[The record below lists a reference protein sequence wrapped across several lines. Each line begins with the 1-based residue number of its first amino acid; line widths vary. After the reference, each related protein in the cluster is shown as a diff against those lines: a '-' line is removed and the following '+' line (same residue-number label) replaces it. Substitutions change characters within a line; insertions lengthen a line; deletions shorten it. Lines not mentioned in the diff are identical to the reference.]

1 MGNHVST
8 VVTIVKIVK
17 IVIDVIIYVGEK
29 LIVILEKLRK
39 KFRNRNKSRRELI
52 EEYNLQQLEEN
63 ERMAE
68 RNRTYYNK
76 W

>member
-68 RNRTYYNK
+68 RNITYYNK

>member
-1 MGNHVST
+1 MGNTVST
-8 VVTIVKIVK
+8 ALKIVK
-17 IVIDVIIYVGEK
+17 IIIDIIIYFTDRLVD
-29 LIVILEKLRK
+29 IIEKLRK

-52 EEYNLQQLEEN
+52 EEYNLQQFEEN

-68 RNRTYYNK
+68 RNRSYYNK

>member
-1 MGNHVST
+1 MGITASKVMT
-8 VVTIVKIVK
+8 VVTIVKIVLD
-17 IVIDVIIYVGEK
+17 IIIYITDK
-29 LIVILEKLRK
+29 LVDIIEKLRK

-68 RNRTYYNK
+68 RNRSYYNK
-76 W
+76 

>member
-1 MGNHVST
+1 MGITVSKVMT
-8 VVTIVKIVK
+8 VVTIVKIVLD
-17 IVIDVIIYVGEK
+17 IIIYITDK
-29 LIVILEKLRK
+29 LIDIIEKLRK

-68 RNRTYYNK
+68 RNRSYYNK
-76 W
+76 

>member
-1 MGNHVST
+1 MGITVSKVMT
-8 VVTIVKIVK
+8 VVTIVKIVLD
-17 IVIDVIIYVGEK
+17 IIIYITDK
-29 LIVILEKLRK
+29 LVDIIEKLRK

-68 RNRTYYNK
+68 RNRSYYNK
-76 W
+76 

>member
-1 MGNHVST
+1 MGSQVST
-8 VVTIVKIVK
+8 VVKIVTIVKT
-17 IVIDVIIYVGEK
+17 VIDIIIYVGEK
-29 LIVILEKLRK
+29 LIDIIKKLRK

-52 EEYNLQQLEEN
+52 EEYNLQQIEEN

-68 RNRTYYNK
+68 QNRTYYNK

>member
-29 LIVILEKLRK
+29 LKEILEKLRK

>member
-1 MGNHVST
+1 MGSQVSK
-8 VVTIVKIVK
+8 VVKIVLT
-17 IVIDVIIYVGEK
+17 VIDIIIYVGDK
-29 LIVILEKLRK
+29 LVDILEKLRK
-39 KFRNRNKSRRELI
+39 KSRNRNKSRRELI

>member
-1 MGNHVST
+1 MGSQVSK
-8 VVTIVKIVK
+8 VVKIVLT
-17 IVIDVIIYVGEK
+17 IIDIIIYVGDR
-29 LIVILEKLRK
+29 LVDILEKLRK
-39 KFRNRNKSRRELI
+39 KSRNRNKSRRELI

-68 RNRTYYNK
+68 QNRTYYNK

>member
-1 MGNHVST
+1 MGITVT
-8 VVTIVKIVK
+8 KVVTIA
-17 IVIDVIIYVGEK
+17 IVIAKILDVIIYITDK
-29 LIVILEKLRK
+29 LKEAIEKLRK
-39 KFRNRNKSRRELI
+39 IFRNRNKSRRELI

-68 RNRTYYNK
+68 RNRSYYNK

>member
-1 MGNHVST
+1 MGSQVST

-29 LIVILEKLRK
+29 LKEILEKLRK